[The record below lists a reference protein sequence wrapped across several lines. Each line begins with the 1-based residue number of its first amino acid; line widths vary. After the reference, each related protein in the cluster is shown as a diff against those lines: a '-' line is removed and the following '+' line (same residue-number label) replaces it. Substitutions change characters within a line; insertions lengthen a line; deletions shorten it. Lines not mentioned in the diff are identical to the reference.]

1 MRHRVIIAAVV
12 LLGLASAA
20 HAQSIAGVVRDES
33 GAVLPG
39 VTVEVSSPALI
50 EKVRSAVTDA
60 TGQYRVVSLSPGVY
74 TVTFTLPG
82 FNAVKHDGIELS
94 GTFTATVNADLKV
107 GALEETITVSGT
119 TPLVDVQ
126 SVTKQTVITRDV
138 IDALPAAR
146 NIQAAAVMIP
156 GVTTSGVV
164 GQSGRDVGGS
174 TKLQQPSIVFRG
186 NPNNIQRWD
195 GFHLGNLAGANT
207 GAGTSFYINDA
218 IVQELTLLVGRRFG
232 RDGQSRPL
240 HRLRAQGRRQPVQR
254 QRVPRLH
261 ARTVGVEQLQRRV
274 EGARHQRRHAVYEI
288 SDINGGFG
296 GPILRDKLWF
306 YGALRYE
313 TLDVSVVDNYYDT
326 NPTPYLYEP
335 DFERPAHDSGDIP
348 NESFRLTWQGT
359 SKDKVQF
366 WFTNQNKAR
375 EFYNISATVTP
386 DGAGRQVTKYAQ
398 PITLK
403 WTRTQTSRLLLEGGM
418 AVGRT
423 LFHNGYR
430 ESVTPAFDIETIQ
443 NTPIYAITDISN
455 NRSFGASIVG
465 YMAFGGTMKVG
476 RFATTYVTG
485 SHALQ
490 DRRRVRRRPRAER
503 RAQLVHRRR
512 DDEFQQRRPAAGD
525 AAHPARPGRRLQR
538 PPGVR
543 AGPLDA
549 RPRHHH
555 RRPPLRLLRRLR
567 ERFDAAGQP
576 LERGAVL
583 PGLRAPALAR
593 HLAARRHLLRSVRQ
607 RQDRAEDERRA
618 LCRAGEQRH
627 GAGQQ
632 PADDDRADRHA
643 ELERSERRLHDL
655 QPGRLGAVG
664 RAGPDEQR
672 QLRQEHPE
680 HRDAGSADAQRLGRA
695 RFRRSN
701 GRRWCSTS

>member
-1 MRHRVIIAAVV
+1 MRHRVVIAAVV

-82 FNAVKHDGIELS
+82 FNAVKHEGIELS

-126 SVTKQTVITRDV
+126 SVTKQTVITREV

-207 GAGTSFYINDA
+207 GAGTSFYVNDA
-218 IVQELTLLVGRRFG
+218 IAQELVYSSGADSAEMGNPGLYIDLVPKDGGNRFSG
-232 RDGQSRPL
+232 TVFFDYTHEPWAWSNYSD
-240 HRLRAQGRRQPVQR
+240 RLK
-254 QRVPRLH
+254 
-261 ARTVGVEQLQRRV
+261 ARGINDVTR
-274 EGARHQRRHAVYEI
+274 VYEI
-288 SDINGGFG
+288 SDLNGGFG

-313 TLDVSVVDNYYDT
+313 TLDVSVVDNYYDK
-326 NPTPYLYEP
+326 NPTPYLYEA
-335 DFERPAHDSGDIP
+335 DLERPAHDSGDIP

-386 DGAGRQVTKYAQ
+386 DGAGRQVTRYAQ

-430 ESVTPAFDIETIQ
+430 ETVTPAFDIETIQ

-485 SHALQ
+485 SHAFKTGVEDSVGHGPNGARNWYTGDVTMNFNNGAPQQVTLRIPRDQDDGYSDLQMFVQ
-490 DRRRVRRRPRAER
+490 DRWTLGAPPS
-503 RAQLVHRRR
+503 
-512 DDEFQQRRPAAGD
+512 PAA
-525 AAHPARPGRRLQR
+525 
-538 PPGVR
+538 
-543 AGPLDA
+543 
-549 RPRHHH
+549 
-555 RRPPLRLLRRLR
+555 
-567 ERFDAAGQP
+567 
-576 LERGAVL
+576 
-583 PGLRAPALAR
+583 
-593 HLAARRHLLRSVRQ
+593 
-607 RQDRAEDERRA
+607 
-618 LCRAGEQRH
+618 
-627 GAGQQ
+627 
-632 PADDDRADRHA
+632 
-643 ELERSERRLHDL
+643 
-655 QPGRLGAVG
+655 
-664 RAGPDEQR
+664 
-672 QLRQEHPE
+672 
-680 HRDAGSADAQRLGRA
+680 SATT
-695 RFRRSN
+695 
-701 GRRWCSTS
+701 TSSAT